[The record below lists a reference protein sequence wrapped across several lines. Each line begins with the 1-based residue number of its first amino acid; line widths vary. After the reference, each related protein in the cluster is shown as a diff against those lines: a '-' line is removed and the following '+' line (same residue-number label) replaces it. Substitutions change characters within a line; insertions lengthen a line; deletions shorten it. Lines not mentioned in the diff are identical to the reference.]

1 MTTAEEMRQTTIA
14 ILPDDDHDPIR
25 YIERTRN
32 YYIAIGFD
40 NPYKWAHYDDVPFT
54 ALKKPL
60 NESRIGLV
68 TTASPF
74 QPELPDQGPGAEYN
88 AAAKFHSVY
97 TDTTAT
103 TPDVRISHVGYD
115 RIHTTAED
123 MRTWFP
129 LERLREAEAAGRI
142 GSIAD
147 KFAGAPTTRS
157 QRQTTEIDAPEI
169 LGLFKEDHVDAAV
182 LVPN

>member
-1 MTTAEEMRQTTIA
+1 MTTVEMRQSTVA
-14 ILPDDDHDPIR
+14 ILPDDDFDPIR

-32 YYIAIGFD
+32 YYLAIGFD
-40 NPYKWAHYDDVPFT
+40 NPYQWAHYDDVPFS

-60 NESRIGLV
+60 SESRIGLV
-68 TTASPF
+68 TTAAPF
-74 QPELPDQGPGAEYN
+74 QPELADQGRGAEYN

-97 TDTTAT
+97 SDTTDEM
-103 TPDVRISHVGYD
+103 PDVRISHVGYD

-142 GSIAD
+142 GSISPR
-147 KFAGAPTTRS
+147 FAGAPTTRS
-157 QRQTTEIDAPEI
+157 QRHTTEIDAPEI
-169 LGLFKEDHVDAAV
+169 LGMFKQDQVDAAV

>member
-1 MTTAEEMRQTTIA
+1 MDNSEMWLKEVA

-32 YYIAIGFD
+32 YYLAIGFD
-40 NPYKWAHYDDVPFT
+40 NPYRWAHYDDVPFT
-54 ALKKPL
+54 PLTKPL
-60 NESRIGLV
+60 SKSRIGLV
-68 TTASPF
+68 TTAAPF
-74 QPELPDQGPGAEYN
+74 QPELPDQGPGAAYN

-97 TDTTAT
+97 SDSTERM
-103 TPDVRISHVGYD
+103 PDVRISHVGYD

-129 LERLREAEAAGRI
+129 LKQLWKARDAGRI
-142 GSIAD
+142 GSIAPR
-147 KFAGAPTTRS
+147 FAGAPTTRS
-157 QRQTTEIDAPEI
+157 QRHTTEIDAPEI
-169 LGLFKEDHVDAAV
+169 LEQFREDQVDAAV